1 MNVSE
6 VLDISSSQGDHS
18 TPLEVGEKIVIQSF
32 NIKHVEQ
39 LGADVAEIKTTEGLR
54 HSFAKAVV
62 GQAKSDYWIDVVEKC
77 VDKDAS
83 DGLDCYVVE
92 RISDKTDRP
101 MICLSMFPKNQKKK
115 QQ

>member
-1 MNVSE
+1 
-6 VLDISSSQGDHS
+6 
-18 TPLEVGEKIVIQSF
+18 LEVGEKIVIQSF

-39 LGADVAEIKTTEGLR
+39 LGADVAEIKTTDGLR